1 MNGRRNNKEYLRLY
15 AVTDRECM
23 GSRNLYDCVSEAID
37 GGVTA
42 LQLREKNLS
51 YDDFL
56 KQAQEISELAKK
68 KNVPL
73 IINDNVEIAR
83 LCGAGV
89 HVGQSDMSV
98 AEARRILGDGAII
111 GASAR
116 TPEQAQRAESQGAD
130 YLGVG
135 AVFGTKTKSDAKTIN
150 TEILKEIC
158 NSVKIPVVADVLR

>member
-1 MNGRRNNKEYLRLY
+1 
-15 AVTDRECM
+15 
-23 GSRNLYDCVSEAID
+23 
-37 GGVTA
+37 
-42 LQLREKNLS
+42 
-51 YDDFL
+51 
-56 KQAQEISELAKK
+56 
-68 KNVPL
+68 
-73 IINDNVEIAR
+73 
-83 LCGAGV
+83 
-89 HVGQSDMSV
+89 MSV

-158 NSVKIPVVADVLR
+158 NSVKIPVVAIGGVNENNIVMLGGSGISGVAVVSALFGKPDILSAARILSEKLREIGL